1 MVENIITNVANKIY
15 EKSMFVTN
23 LDTMFTK
30 CLTIRTNTKVQFNMF
45 LIPLN
50 TFFSYLFDIFSTFQK
65 NVTGKKIKIGI
76 ESRVQ
81 QTNQFLKNRMDK
93 GSSSLKVQ
101 NFELL
106 ALKNFFFQSKK
117 KKIKQFVSFLL
128 RT

>member
-81 QTNQFLKNRMDK
+81 QTN
-93 GSSSLKVQ
+93 
-101 NFELL
+101 
-106 ALKNFFFQSKK
+106 
-117 KKIKQFVSFLL
+117 
-128 RT
+128 